1 MVSAHVLSALILRQK
16 PSTIDCGCAF
26 AANHSKKSSKPAYFF
41 PANQEQNHVQSGYLQ
56 LISLLCIGI
65 FLHMIRQHDST
76 VMIRPRGYQAHRS
89 NRKIMKVLH
98 EDLRWRVIYHQYLYG
113 SSIKETANVL
123 FTSTAFVSKIRRL
136 YRQRGEVNRK
146 RRTGRQRILSCK
158 LVFVLFMFFFLNNIC

>member
-1 MVSAHVLSALILRQK
+1 MAKQL
-16 PSTIDCGCAF
+16 PGGCAVIPCD
-26 AANHSKKSSKPAYFF
+26 HMMF
-41 PANQEQNHVQSGYLQ
+41 PRLLQ
-56 LISLLCIGI
+56 LISLLCIDPN
-65 FLHMIRQHDST
+65 FFAHMIRQHDST

-123 FTSTAFVSKIRRL
+123 FTSTAFVSKIRKL

-158 LVFVLFMFFFLNNIC
+158 LVFVLFMFGFLNNIC

>member
-1 MVSAHVLSALILRQK
+1 
-16 PSTIDCGCAF
+16 
-26 AANHSKKSSKPAYFF
+26 
-41 PANQEQNHVQSGYLQ
+41 
-56 LISLLCIGI
+56 
-65 FLHMIRQHDST
+65 MIRQHDST

-146 RRTGRQRILSCK
+146 RRTGRQRILSCNASVNSSSAHPPPGNSGAFSHTFHPGGRA
-158 LVFVLFMFFFLNNIC
+158 LAFHPITPGHLTIPHSFTLQHCRLF

>member
-1 MVSAHVLSALILRQK
+1 MTTDRLIEGERLIQCR
-16 PSTIDCGCAF
+16 
-26 AANHSKKSSKPAYFF
+26 
-41 PANQEQNHVQSGYLQ
+41 LQ
-56 LISLLCIGI
+56 LISLLCID
-65 FLHMIRQHDST
+65 DST
-76 VMIRPRGYQAHRS
+76 VMIQPRGYQAHRS

-158 LVFVLFMFFFLNNIC
+158 LVFVLFMFGFLNTIC